1 MAAEIQETL
10 KQAAEKI
17 GGFVANAA
25 TMTVE
30 TWYVEIGV
38 DEVPVDDKGEAHFRE
53 NAHPIAITEVRFDGD
68 CIAVLPMR
76 KGEGNVFEVDDALMD
91 LHERNV
97 KTATDYRAGI
107 LNAVVGILKE
117 AI

>member
-17 GGFVANAA
+17 GGFAANAA

-30 TWYVEIGV
+30 TWYIEIGV
-38 DEVPVDDKGEAHFRE
+38 DEVPIDDKGEADFRKH
-53 NAHPIAITEVRFDGD
+53 AHPIAMTEVRLDGD

-76 KGEGNVFEVDDALMD
+76 KGEGGAFEVDDELMD

-97 KTATDYRAGI
+97 KVAADYRASI
-107 LNAVVGILKE
+107 LNAVAGILKE